1 MQIGRTL
8 KDQLKDFKVTL
19 SYDKS
24 GKLPPSIS
32 SPFIAAFEVR
42 GIVEAVEKYVVLNV
56 MRSIDCIVTFVENNF
71 CTLVLGRQVLE
82 LCVEFS

>member
-1 MQIGRTL
+1 MGRTL

-32 SPFIAAFEVR
+32 SPLIAAFQVK
-42 GIVEAVEKYVVLNV
+42 GVVEAVEKYVALTDL
-56 MRSIDCIVTFVENNF
+56 RSFDYVESHS
-71 CTLVLGRQVLE
+71 LR
-82 LCVEFS
+82 